1 VQPLTADIYFRA
13 GYLPIKDIPG
23 GVRFFGALSAMAFI
37 IAIFLPTRK
46 LVGRKLMESHMANFF
61 HAITSMVMLIFTA
74 IYCHFL
80 IQAAMVL
87 RATIDA

>member
-37 IAIFLPTRK
+37 IAIVLPTRK
-46 LVGRKLMESHMANFF
+46 LVGRKLMESHMARFF
-61 HAITSMVMLIFTA
+61 
-74 IYCHFL
+74 FL
-80 IQAAMVL
+80 PSPTWSCSSLLPFIV
-87 RATIDA
+87 IS